1 MKRWIACKKILV
13 NEGGSES
20 YAPAV
25 SVHTD
30 NFRCWSKDGINWMIC
45 QIGIQDLT
53 PVQADTDCHIIPDV
67 SFDLVLSN
75 IPSATR
81 TAMKNKLEA
90 LGVTNYAEVKLTWT
104 IRQFLTWLGQKLQP
118 TMNPERGDVADF

>member
-1 MKRWIACKKILV
+1 ML
-13 NEGGSES
+13 
-20 YAPAV
+20 
-25 SVHTD
+25 
-30 NFRCWSKDGINWMIC
+30 C

-53 PVQADTDCHIIPDV
+53 PVQNDPDCHILPDV

-90 LGVTNYAEVKLTWT
+90 LGVTNYADVKLTWT
-104 IRQFLTWLGQKLQP
+104 IRKFLIWLGRKLQP
-118 TMNPERGDVADF
+118 TMDPERGDVSDF